1 MPNAYQASCIAPS
14 PVKNRHEINSEPYF
28 NLHSKSTNMDNI
40 FSSLNDKQA
49 EAVRATE
56 GRVRIVA
63 GAGSGKTRVLAH
75 RYAYLVNEMG
85 IDPANILCMT
95 FTNKAAREMKTRIAN
110 MVHAAHVNDLVCTIH
125 GFCVKVLRREIHRIG
140 YPKNFNIID
149 EEDVKSLAKQVMEEV
164 GLDRTA
170 ATVRQFIKGVQKYKY
185 DSFYKAPMSYIESI
199 ILNKKPPEE
208 ELNDAERFVLLQ
220 LKAFSLDFNDIILF
234 ALHILNNHA
243 DAREYWQK
251 QLNYIMVDEVQDCST
266 TDWEIIN
273 LISQEYQN
281 LFIVGDPDQA
291 IYEWRGAK
299 PKSFIEFPAETDII
313 LNENYRSTPDILNV
327 ANSVIAHNQDRIPK
341 DLFTQKPKDRIAV
354 HHHAKSEKDESDW
367 IAKQIAT
374 LTQKGCKNSD
384 IAILFRA
391 AFQSREIEQALLRKH
406 IKYVVWGGIRFF
418 ERKEIKDALAYL
430 RLVAYQDDLS
440 FVRVI
445 NTPSRKFGKAKLARL
460 QTLAKQEGTSL
471 YATLKK
477 HLRDKEFDKEAF
489 AKFIELIED
498 CIKAKDNT
506 KTSDMLEYLLQESG
520 LKDLLREDEDE
531 DRLENIQELAS
542 SILHYEKVNIN
553 EEISLD
559 TYLQDIALY
568 TNADYKDDGDTVKL
582 MTIHQSKG
590 LEFPI
595 VFICGVT
602 EGIFPNHRSI
612 RERKKPA
619 LEEERRLMYVAIT
632 RAEKAVFLTESEGF
646 DYTHKTSRCPSRF
659 LMEIDRDIIKVDGDI
674 PPEIWQGTFNLVRK
688 LDAEIYMDGSM
699 EEDEEEE
706 DALKPGDKVTHK
718 VLGEGTILDY
728 DEERDSFKID
738 FNGSIRF
745 IRASFLT
752 K

>member
-1 MPNAYQASCIAPS
+1 MASMRVLQLAKEYGLSNKEMLEKVIELGIPAKSHASVLTEENVAKVREALGEASVDEKTGEPAER
-14 PVKNRHEINSEPYF
+14 PLTKEEIE
-28 NLHSKSTNMDNI
+28 
-40 FSSLNDKQA
+40 A
-49 EAVRATE
+49 REREAEEERARREAVEKER
-56 GRVRIVA
+56 
-63 GAGSGKTRVLAH
+63 
-75 RYAYLVNEMG
+75 
-85 IDPANILCMT
+85 
-95 FTNKAAREMKTRIAN
+95 AARE
-110 MVHAAHVNDLVCTIH
+110 
-125 GFCVKVLRREIHRIG
+125 
-140 YPKNFNIID
+140 
-149 EEDVKSLAKQVMEEV
+149 
-164 GLDRTA
+164 
-170 ATVRQFIKGVQKYKY
+170 
-185 DSFYKAPMSYIESI
+185 
-199 ILNKKPPEE
+199 
-208 ELNDAERFVLLQ
+208 AER
-220 LKAFSLDFNDIILF
+220 AG
-234 ALHILNNHA
+234 
-243 DAREYWQK
+243 R
-251 QLNYIMVDEVQDCST
+251 T
-266 TDWEIIN
+266 
-273 LISQEYQN
+273 
-281 LFIVGDPDQA
+281 
-291 IYEWRGAK
+291 GA
-299 PKSFIEFPAETDII
+299 
-313 LNENYRSTPDILNV
+313 
-327 ANSVIAHNQDRIPK
+327 
-341 DLFTQKPKDRIAV
+341 
-354 HHHAKSEKDESDW
+354 AKSEKDESDW

-374 LTQKGCKNSD
+374 LTKKGCKNSD

-745 IRASFLT
+745 IRSSFLT

>member
-1 MPNAYQASCIAPS
+1 M
-14 PVKNRHEINSEPYF
+14 
-28 NLHSKSTNMDNI
+28 
-40 FSSLNDKQA
+40 
-49 EAVRATE
+49 
-56 GRVRIVA
+56 
-63 GAGSGKTRVLAH
+63 
-75 RYAYLVNEMG
+75 
-85 IDPANILCMT
+85 
-95 FTNKAAREMKTRIAN
+95 
-110 MVHAAHVNDLVCTIH
+110 
-125 GFCVKVLRREIHRIG
+125 
-140 YPKNFNIID
+140 
-149 EEDVKSLAKQVMEEV
+149 
-164 GLDRTA
+164 
-170 ATVRQFIKGVQKYKY
+170 
-185 DSFYKAPMSYIESI
+185 
-199 ILNKKPPEE
+199 
-208 ELNDAERFVLLQ
+208 
-220 LKAFSLDFNDIILF
+220 
-234 ALHILNNHA
+234 
-243 DAREYWQK
+243 
-251 QLNYIMVDEVQDCST
+251 
-266 TDWEIIN
+266 
-273 LISQEYQN
+273 
-281 LFIVGDPDQA
+281 
-291 IYEWRGAK
+291 
-299 PKSFIEFPAETDII
+299 
-313 LNENYRSTPDILNV
+313 

-354 HHHAKSEKDESDW
+354 HHHAKSEKYESDW

-374 LTQKGCKNSD
+374 LTKKGCKNSD

-440 FVRVI
+440 FVRII

-471 YATLKK
+471 YATLKN

-688 LDAEIYMDGSM
+688 LDAEIYTDGSM
-699 EEDEEEE
+699 EEDEDEE

>member
-1 MPNAYQASCIAPS
+1 
-14 PVKNRHEINSEPYF
+14 
-28 NLHSKSTNMDNI
+28 MDNI
-40 FSSLNDKQA
+40 FSTLNDRQA
-49 EAVRATE
+49 DAVRATE
-56 GRVRIVA
+56 GHVRIVA

-95 FTNKAAREMKTRIAN
+95 FTNKAAKEMKTRIAK
-110 MVHAAHVNDLVCTIH
+110 MVHAEHVNDLVCTIH

-149 EEDVKSLAKQVMEEV
+149 EEDVKSLAKQVMEEL
-164 GLDRTA
+164 GLERTA
-170 ATVRQFIKGVQKYKY
+170 ATVKQYLNGVQKYKY
-185 DSFYKAPMSYIESI
+185 DTFYKTPLSYIDSI
-199 ILNKKPPEE
+199 ILNQKPPEE
-208 ELNDAERFVLLQ
+208 ETNDVERFIKLQ

-234 ALHILNNHA
+234 ALHILKKHA

-273 LISQEYQN
+273 LIAQKYQN

-299 PKSFIEFPAETDII
+299 PKSFIDFPADTDII

-327 ANSVIAHNQDRIPK
+327 ANSIIAHNKNRIPK
-341 DLFTQKPKDRIAV
+341 DLFTQKPKEQIAV
-354 HHHAKSEKDESDW
+354 HHHAKSEKEECDW
-367 IAKQIAT
+367 IATQINL
-374 LTQKGCKNSD
+374 LTKNGCKNSD
-384 IAILFRA
+384 IAILYRA
-391 AFQSREIEQALLRKH
+391 SFQSREIEQALLRKH
-406 IKYVVWGGIRFF
+406 VKYVVWGGVRFF

-440 FVRVI
+440 FKRVI
-445 NTPSRKFGKAKLARL
+445 NTPSRKFGKAKLEKL
-460 QTLAKQEGTSL
+460 QTLAKQENTTL

-477 HLRDKEFDKEAF
+477 HLLEKDFNKEPITAF
-489 AKFIELIED
+489 VNMIED

-520 LKDLLREDEDE
+520 LKNLLREDKDE
-531 DRLENIQELAS
+531 DRLENVQELAS
-542 SILHYEKVNIN
+542 SILHYEKTNIN

-568 TNADYKDDGDTVKL
+568 TNADYKEDGDTVKL

-590 LEFPI
+590 LEFPF
-595 VFICGVT
+595 VFVCGVT
-602 EGIFPNHRSI
+602 EGIFPSHRSI
-612 RERKKPA
+612 RERRMAA

-646 DYTHKTSRCPSRF
+646 DFTQKTTRCPSRF
-659 LMEIDRDIIKVDGDI
+659 LMEIDRNTIKVEGNI
-674 PPEIWQGTFNLVRK
+674 PPEIWQGTLNMVRM
-688 LDAEIYMDGSM
+688 LDSEINSQYSPDDNDQ
-699 EEDEEEE
+699 DENY
-706 DALKPGDKVTHK
+706 LKPGNTVTHK
-718 VLGEGTILDY
+718 ILGEGTILEY
-728 DEERDSFKID
+728 DEERDSYSID

-745 IRASFLT
+745 IRADFLV

>member
-1 MPNAYQASCIAPS
+1 
-14 PVKNRHEINSEPYF
+14 
-28 NLHSKSTNMDNI
+28 MDNI
-40 FSSLNDKQA
+40 FSSLNEKQA

-95 FTNKAAREMKTRIAN
+95 FTNKAAREMKTRIAR

-140 YPKNFNIID
+140 YPRNFIIID
-149 EEDVKSLAKQVMEEV
+149 EEDAKSLAKQVMEEV
-164 GLDRTA
+164 GLNRTA
-170 ATVRQFIKGVQKYKY
+170 TTVRQFLKGVQTYKY
-185 DSFYKAPMSYIESI
+185 ESFYKAPLSYIESI

-208 ELNDAERFVLLQ
+208 EVNNDERFVKLQ
-220 LKAFSLDFNDIILF
+220 LKAFTVDFNDIILF
-234 ALHILNNHA
+234 ALHILKKHA

-299 PKSFIEFPAETDII
+299 PKSFIEFPAETDIV

-327 ANSVIAHNQDRIPK
+327 ANSIIAHNRNRIPK

-354 HHHAKSEKDESDW
+354 HHHAKSEKEESDW
-367 IAKQIAT
+367 IARQIGI
-374 LTQKGCKNSD
+374 LKKEGCKYSD
-384 IAILFRA
+384 IAILYRA
-391 AFQSREIEQALLRKH
+391 TFQSREIEQALLRKH
-406 IKYVVWGGIRFF
+406 IKYVVWGGVRFF

-440 FVRVI
+440 FIRVV
-445 NTPSRKFGKAKLARL
+445 NTPSRKFGKAKMARL
-460 QTLAKQEGTSL
+460 QTLARQEGTTL
-471 YATLKK
+471 YAALKN
-477 HLRDKEFDKEAF
+477 HMRDKEFNKEAF
-489 AKFIELIED
+489 ARFIELIED
-498 CIKAKDNT
+498 CISVKDKT

-531 DRLENIQELAS
+531 DRLDNVQELAS
-542 SILHYEKVNIN
+542 SILHYEKTNAN

-582 MTIHQSKG
+582 MTVHQSKG
-590 LEFPI
+590 LEFPA
-595 VFICGVT
+595 VFVCGVT
-602 EGIFPNHRSI
+602 EGIFPSHRSI
-612 RERKKPA
+612 RERKKAA

-646 DYTHKTSRCPSRF
+646 DFTHKSPRCPSRF
-659 LMEIDRDIIKVDGDI
+659 LMEIDRKTVKVEGDI
-674 PPEIWQGTFNLVRK
+674 PRELWQNTRDLVRK
-688 LDAEIYMDGSM
+688 LDQEIASFSYTDD
-699 EEDEEEE
+699 EEDG
-706 DALKPGDKVTHK
+706 DTLKPGDTVTHK
-718 VLGEGTILDY
+718 ILGKGTILDY
-728 DEERDSFKID
+728 DEERDAYKID

-745 IRASFLT
+745 IRADFLA

>member
-1 MPNAYQASCIAPS
+1 
-14 PVKNRHEINSEPYF
+14 
-28 NLHSKSTNMDNI
+28 
-40 FSSLNDKQA
+40 
-49 EAVRATE
+49 
-56 GRVRIVA
+56 
-63 GAGSGKTRVLAH
+63 
-75 RYAYLVNEMG
+75 
-85 IDPANILCMT
+85 
-95 FTNKAAREMKTRIAN
+95 
-110 MVHAAHVNDLVCTIH
+110 
-125 GFCVKVLRREIHRIG
+125 
-140 YPKNFNIID
+140 
-149 EEDVKSLAKQVMEEV
+149 
-164 GLDRTA
+164 
-170 ATVRQFIKGVQKYKY
+170 
-185 DSFYKAPMSYIESI
+185 
-199 ILNKKPPEE
+199 
-208 ELNDAERFVLLQ
+208 
-220 LKAFSLDFNDIILF
+220 
-234 ALHILNNHA
+234 
-243 DAREYWQK
+243 
-251 QLNYIMVDEVQDCST
+251 
-266 TDWEIIN
+266 
-273 LISQEYQN
+273 
-281 LFIVGDPDQA
+281 
-291 IYEWRGAK
+291 
-299 PKSFIEFPAETDII
+299 
-313 LNENYRSTPDILNV
+313 V

-374 LTQKGCKNSD
+374 LTKKGCKNSD

-568 TNADYKDDGDTVKL
+568 TNDDHRKDTPTLKL
-582 MTIHQSKG
+582 MTIHQAKG
-590 LEFPI
+590 LEFPY
-595 VFICGVT
+595 VFITGLS
-602 EGIFPNHRSI
+602 EGIFPNMRSI
-612 RERKKPA
+612 REGKKNGE
-619 LEEERRLMYVAIT
+619 EEERRLMYVAIT
-632 RAEKAVFLTESEGF
+632 RAEKALFLTESEGF
-646 DYTHKTSRCPSRF
+646 NISSKTNKYPSRF
-659 LMEIDRDIIKVDGDI
+659 LAEIKPDLVVTEGVVPEELWKGTRNLTHVLDQEDFSAERAAYASPFHVGDI
-674 PPEIWQGTFNLVRK
+674 VRH
-688 LDAEIYMDGSM
+688 A
-699 EEDEEEE
+699 
-706 DALKPGDKVTHK
+706 VF
-718 VLGEGTILDY
+718 GEGVIVSANKDFTSFDVQF
-728 DEERDSFKID
+728 DS
-738 FNGSIRF
+738 GAIRTLRAGF
-745 IRASFLT
+745 IQLADLP
-752 K
+752 